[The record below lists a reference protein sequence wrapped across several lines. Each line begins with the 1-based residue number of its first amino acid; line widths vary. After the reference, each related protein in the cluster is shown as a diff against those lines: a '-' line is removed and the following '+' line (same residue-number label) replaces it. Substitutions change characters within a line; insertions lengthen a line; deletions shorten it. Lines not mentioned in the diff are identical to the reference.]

1 MGWECNTYG
10 GNGKCMV
17 LVKKPEGKRQLGR
30 HSVHAR
36 TELKWILKE

>member
-1 MGWECNTYG
+1 LGGECNTYG

-30 HSVHAR
+30 EIVDVR
-36 TELKWILKE
+36 TTLKWILKE